1 MPSSRR
7 SRRTRSRPGR
17 PGPGPGGRPRGG
29 RPERDAGSADGGLL
43 GPGAGGRSAERT
55 LLLLFLR
62 EPSQLD
68 RAAERGLTAD
78 HFREE
83 RHGRVYRALTGARD
97 DVTDGSWPPD
107 AFDEGD
113 RELVERLRSD
123 ATELVRSTEIFEQAL
138 RKVLYQPELERL
150 DEIDRELQLADDE
163 QARELLVE
171 KHELAGELRDAGVP
185 LSFLRRYV

>member
-1 MPSSRR
+1 
-7 SRRTRSRPGR
+7 
-17 PGPGPGGRPRGG
+17 
-29 RPERDAGSADGGLL
+29 LL

-62 EPSQLD
+62 EPSLLD
-68 RAAERGLTAD
+68 RAVESGLEDEHFAEEPNPRVFAALRDA
-78 HFREE
+78 REGE
-83 RHGRVYRALTGARD
+83 GAEA
-97 DVTDGSWPPD
+97 WPPET
-107 AFDEGD
+107 FDGEE
-113 RELVERLRSD
+113 RELVEGLRSD
-123 ATELVRSTEIFEQAL
+123 ATELVRSSDIFDQAL

-171 KHELAGELRDAGVP
+171 KHELAGELREAGVP